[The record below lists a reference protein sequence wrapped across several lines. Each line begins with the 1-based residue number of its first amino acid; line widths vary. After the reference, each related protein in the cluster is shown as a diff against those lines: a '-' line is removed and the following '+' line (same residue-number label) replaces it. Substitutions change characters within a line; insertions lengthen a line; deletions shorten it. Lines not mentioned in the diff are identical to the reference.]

1 MRGGFLL
8 ALVVF
13 FGVFDLV
20 VGGLGLEEQGALAV
34 FPEAEQDERECC
46 GGGPEFGFARYFGFR
61 FPAEKLGCDE
71 EGEQGPNSERCSF
84 DEEMPDGLAE
94 EDGALQSPD

>member
-1 MRGGFLL
+1 M

-20 VGGLGLEEQGALAV
+20 VGGLGLEEQSALAV
-34 FPEAEQDERECC
+34 FPKAEQDERESG
-46 GGGPEFGFARYFGFR
+46 GGGPEFGSARDFR
-61 FPAEKLGCDE
+61 LGFPAEKLSCDE
-71 EGEQGPNSERCSF
+71 EREQGPDSKRCGF
-84 DEEMPDGLAE
+84 DEEMPYGLAE